1 MMDGDMW
8 PQYPIRNSTM
18 NRIKK
23 SKRESLQ
30 ELVEQYRNEEHV
42 DSVNLEEVAAWMI
55 RNKHWQPRARKQID
69 ILKEELRVALRE
81 EYFQDPQGRRVRQK
95 HAQRTVVMEDEKPK
109 QLVLWHDITTATR
122 PQMQACSQ
130 QRRQGVV
137 MDCKQLK
144 TDVDSYNENFNK
156 SVPIKLLW
164 DFTDDL
170 ADLEFADNHGPDSE
184 S

>member
-1 MMDGDMW
+1 M
-8 PQYPIRNSTM
+8 R
-18 NRIKK
+18 RLKK
-23 SKRESLQ
+23 TKREALQ
-30 ELVEQYRNEEHV
+30 DLVEKYRDENQV
-42 DSVNLEEVAAWMI
+42 DSVNLSEAAAWLL
-55 RNKHWQPRARKQID
+55 RNKYWEPRVKRQMD

-81 EYFQDPQGRRVRQK
+81 EYFYDPQGRRVRKK
-95 HAQRTVVMEDEKPK
+95 HAQKIIEVEDGKPK

-144 TDVDSYNENFNK
+144 KDVDSYNENFNK
-156 SVPIKLLW
+156 SVPIRLLW

-170 ADLEFADNHGPDSE
+170 ADLEFDDNNE
-184 S
+184 ANEAL

>member
-1 MMDGDMW
+1 
-8 PQYPIRNSTM
+8 M
-18 NRIKK
+18 NKLKK
-23 SKRESLQ
+23 SKRTALQ
-30 ELVEQYRNEEHV
+30 ELVEKYRAENNI
-42 DSVNLEEVAAWMI
+42 DSVNLAEAAAWLL
-55 RNKHWQPRARKQID
+55 RNKYWEPQPKKKID
-69 ILKEELRVALRE
+69 ILKKELRDALRE
-81 EYFQDPQGRRVRQK
+81 EYFEDPQGRRVRKKHSQK
-95 HAQRTVVMEDEKPK
+95 TTVTEDGKHK
-109 QLVLWHDITTATR
+109 QLVLWHDITSATR

-170 ADLEFADNHGPDSE
+170 ADLEFADNNEDV
-184 S
+184 